1 MKRSVIAVLTLLAV
15 AGLGFGQRGRG
26 NAGGAAAG
34 SMPQMSHGA
43 AAEAGRPADSRPSR
57 SMNNSAKP
65 ATTISGKISSNTQ
78 LASKLQPLLPAGM
91 TMEQASAGFRNQGQ
105 FIAALHVSQNLGIPF
120 ADLQSKMTGAD
131 AVSLGKAIQ
140 TLKPSLDSTTVKSEV
155 TKAETEAKTDLSSK
169 PAKSGKKQ
177 S

>member
-1 MKRSVIAVLTLLAV
+1 
-15 AGLGFGQRGRG
+15 
-26 NAGGAAAG
+26 
-34 SMPQMSHGA
+34 MPQMSHGA
-43 AAEAGRPADSRPSR
+43 AEPGRTMDSRPAK
-57 SMNNSAKP
+57 SMDKSTRP
-65 ATTISGKISSNTQ
+65 ATTISDKISSNTQ

-91 TMEQASAGFRNQGQ
+91 TMEQASAGFKNQGQ

-131 AVSLGKAIQ
+131 AMSLGKAIQ

-169 PAKSGKKQ
+169 PAKASKKQ